1 MIDQEIR
8 INAMIAEFNQQ
19 ISFLSGRC
27 AQLQAEL
34 ASRDTKIK
42 ELTPKEETSV
52 EG

>member
-1 MIDQEIR
+1 MNDQEIR

-19 ISFLSGRC
+19 ISFLRGRFS
-27 AQLQAEL
+27 QLQSEL
-34 ASRDTKIK
+34 ASKDAKVK